1 MNTEDAMRQA
11 ATAADFY
18 MSRAVSGQG
27 GSGVIPPC
35 PRLVPAAGPGPA
47 DALRGQGHRRR
58 HLPVV
63 LAPNTMHST
72 KVYSVCS

>member
-18 MSRAVSGQG
+18 MNRAVSGQG
-27 GSGVIPPC
+27 GSG
-35 PRLVPAAGPGPA
+35 LVPAAGPGPA